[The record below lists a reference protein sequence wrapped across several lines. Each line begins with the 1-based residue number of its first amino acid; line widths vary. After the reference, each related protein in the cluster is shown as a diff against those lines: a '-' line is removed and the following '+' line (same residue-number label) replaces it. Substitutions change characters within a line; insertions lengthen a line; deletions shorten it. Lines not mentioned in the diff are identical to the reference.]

1 MTSASLANPRRTR
14 IDAWPRP
21 RTETPD
27 PRAEAVRGGGSAP
40 GGTAGRTGGG

>member
-27 PRAEAVRGGGSAP
+27 PRSG
-40 GGTAGRTGGG
+40 GRTGDPASGSTDERRSEG